1 MASVQIQSAQQK
13 PARSQAPKDTP
24 ASGAFGS
31 LVDSNTQAIGNNAPA
46 QDSAPRRS
54 EQTSS
59 SPAAERPSR
68 DTPSTDQAS
77 QSKASDDADPSAA
90 AENDRG
96 EAPGD
101 PAKGAG
107 KVKDKTETAD
117 AKSADKSDETESDTT
132 HGTEV
137 LTAAADAAAGAPPA
151 TAQTAL
157 PDPGIIVAAPVVPVD
172 PNAAANQAGDAAAAP
187 LAIAAAGLAASAS
200 TAAQI
205 AGTKTDT
212 ATTSD
217 KSAKASAQ
225 AAGAE
230 VDAETTTTLGEAAAG
245 TTETASTGPKAGGG
259 LMAAVS
265 QGTPKTAFKDAATA
279 QAQTDVSNIGQDTG
293 KANLATAQAPAPT
306 ANAAH
311 AQGLKPQADS
321 VATEAKAGA
330 ADRAADP
337 AQGAPAASAHAGALA
352 TPAPTDTSAQAASA
366 VQAPLTNTTSAATAS
381 TATLTATA
389 ATHNAAVPISG
400 IPIEIAAAI
409 RAGKSRFDISLDPA
423 ELGRIDVRINV
434 DRTGNVTSHLTV
446 EKPETLQMLRQDA
459 PQLQRALDD
468 AGFKTG
474 SNGLSFS
481 LRDQNSSGQNSG
493 QNNDN
498 GGNAR
503 RLIISEDDSVPAAP
517 IGRGYGR
524 MLGSSSGVDIRV

>member
-24 ASGAFGS
+24 ASEAFGS
-31 LVDSNTQAIGNNAPA
+31 LVDSNTQAIGNKATA
-46 QDSAPRRS
+46 QDTAPRRS
-54 EQTSS
+54 EQASS

-68 DTPSTDQAS
+68 DTSSTDQAS
-77 QSKASDDADPSAA
+77 QSKARDDADPSAA

-101 PAKGAG
+101 PAKEAG

-117 AKSADKSDETESDTT
+117 ATSADTSDETESDMTD
-132 HGTEV
+132 GTEV
-137 LTAAADAAAGAPPA
+137 LTAAVDAAAAAPPA
-151 TAQTAL
+151 TPQTAM

-187 LAIAAAGLAASAS
+187 LAIAAAALAASAT

-212 ATTSD
+212 TTTSD

-230 VDAETTTTLGEAAAG
+230 VDADTTTTLGEAAAG
-245 TTETASTGPKAGGG
+245 TTETASTDTKAGGG
-259 LMAAVS
+259 RIAAVS

-279 QAQTDVSNIGQDTG
+279 QAQTDISNIGQDTG
-293 KANLATAQAPAPT
+293 KANLATAQAPAA

-337 AQGAPAASAHAGALA
+337 AQGTPAAPAHAGPQA
-352 TPAPTDTSAQAASA
+352 TVAATDTSAQAASA

-389 ATHNAAVPISG
+389 ATHNTAVPISG

-409 RAGKSRFDISLDPA
+409 RTGKSRFDISLDPA

-434 DRTGNVTSHLTV
+434 DRAGNVTSHLTV

-468 AGFKTG
+468 AGFKIG

-503 RLIISEDDSVPAAP
+503 RLIISEDDSVPTAP

>member
-1 MASVQIQSAQQK
+1 MSDVVASVQIQSAQQK

-24 ASGAFGS
+24 ASEAFGS
-31 LVDSNTQAIGNNAPA
+31 LVDSNTQAISNNAPA
-46 QDSAPRRS
+46 QDTPPRRS

-59 SPAAERPSR
+59 APAPERPSR
-68 DTPSTDQAS
+68 DSSSTDQPS
-77 QSKASDDADPSAA
+77 QSKASDDTDPSAPV
-90 AENDRG
+90 ENDRA
-96 EAPGD
+96 EASSD
-101 PAKGAG
+101 PAKDAG
-107 KVKDKTETAD
+107 KVKEKSETAD
-117 AKSADKSDETESDTT
+117 AKSADKSDETEGEATD
-132 HGTEV
+132 GTEV
-137 LTAAADAAAGAPPA
+137 VTAAVDAAAAAPPDV
-151 TAQTAL
+151 TQTAL

-187 LAIAAAGLAASAS
+187 LAIAAAALAASAS

-217 KSAKASAQ
+217 KSAKA
-225 AAGAE
+225 AGVE
-230 VDAETTTTLGEAAAG
+230 VDADTTTTLGEAAAG
-245 TTETASTGPKAGGG
+245 TTETTSTDAKAGGG
-259 LMAAVS
+259 LIAAVS

-293 KANLATAQAPAPT
+293 KANLATAQAPA

-311 AQGLKPQADS
+311 AQGLKPQAEN
-321 VATEAKAGA
+321 VATEAKAGP

-337 AQGAPAASAHAGALA
+337 AQGTPAAPAHAGSQA
-352 TPAPTDTSAQAASA
+352 TVAATDTSAQAASA

-389 ATHNAAVPISG
+389 ATHNAAVPVSG

-434 DRTGNVTSHLTV
+434 DRAGNVTSHLTV

-481 LRDQNSSGQNSG
+481 LRDQNSSGQHSG

-503 RLIISEDDSVPAAP
+503 RLIVSEDDSVPAAP

>member
-13 PARSQAPKDTP
+13 PARSQAPKDAP
-24 ASGAFGS
+24 ASDDFGS
-31 LVDSNTQAIGNNAPA
+31 LVDSNTQAISNNAPA
-46 QDSAPRRS
+46 QDTPRRS

-59 SPAAERPSR
+59 APAPERPSR
-68 DTPSTDQAS
+68 DSSSTDQSS
-77 QSKASDDADPSAA
+77 QSKASDDTDPSAPV
-90 AENDRG
+90 ENDRA
-96 EAPGD
+96 EASSD
-101 PAKGAG
+101 PAKDAG
-107 KVKDKTETAD
+107 KVKEKSETAD
-117 AKSADKSDETESDTT
+117 AKSADKSDETEGETSD
-132 HGTEV
+132 GTEV
-137 LTAAADAAAGAPPA
+137 VIAAVDAAAAAPPDV
-151 TAQTAL
+151 TQTAL
-157 PDPGIIVAAPVVPVD
+157 PDPGIIVAAPVVPLD
-172 PNAAANQAGDAAAAP
+172 PNTAANQAVDAAAAP
-187 LAIAAAGLAASAS
+187 LAIAAAALAASAS

-217 KSAKASAQ
+217 KSAKA
-225 AAGAE
+225 AGAE
-230 VDAETTTTLGEAAAG
+230 VDADTTTTLGEAAAG
-245 TTETASTGPKAGGG
+245 TTETTSTDAKAGGG
-259 LMAAVS
+259 LIAAVS

-293 KANLATAQAPAPT
+293 KANLATAQAPA

-311 AQGLKPQADS
+311 AQGLKPQADN
-321 VATEAKAGA
+321 VATEAKAGP

-337 AQGAPAASAHAGALA
+337 AQGTPPAHAGPQA
-352 TPAPTDTSAQAASA
+352 TIAPMDTSAQAASA

-389 ATHNAAVPISG
+389 ATHNAAVPVSG

-434 DRTGNVTSHLTV
+434 DRAGNVTSHLTV

-503 RLIISEDDSVPAAP
+503 RLIVSEDDSVPAAP